1 MDFTSSSIDLS
12 LRNAETGRPLTAS
25 VYDVTLD
32 NGTVRTMSVAQLV
45 MAICLKR
52 ATEKEADVV
61 AIMEDMAR
69 VTSNIEVV
77 SDIEARLLELDT
89 GDTINS
95 VTGSWVVVWADD
107 DGTIHEN
114 TYTTAQAALNRMGI
128 SANTSLTVDAIID
141 NIESKLDELNT
152 MSQEQMIMLQSE
164 TNKRDQAY
172 EMISNIL
179 KSLYTVLT
187 GVSNNM

>member
-1 MDFTSSSIDLS
+1 MDFTTSSVDLS
-12 LRNAETGRPLTAS
+12 LRNAETGRPLTAT

-32 NGTVRTMSVAQLV
+32 NGTMRTMSVGQLV

-61 AIMEDMAR
+61 AIMEDMAT
-69 VTSNIEVV
+69 VTANIEVV
-77 SDIEARLLELDT
+77 SDIESRLLELQD
-89 GDTINS
+89 GDSINS
-95 VTGSWVVVWADD
+95 ITGSWTVYWSED
-107 DGTIHEN
+107 DGTVREA
-114 TYTTAQAALNRMGI
+114 TYTTAQAALNRLGV
-128 SANTSLTVDAIID
+128 SANTSMTPDAIIS

-152 MSQEQMIMLQSE
+152 MSQEQMILLQSE

-172 EMISNIL
+172 NMISNIL

-187 GVSNNM
+187 GVANNV

>member
-77 SDIEARLLELDT
+77 SDIEARLLELET

-95 VTGSWVVVWADD
+95 VTGNWVVVWADD

>member
-128 SANTSLTVDAIID
+128 SANTSLTVDAISD

>member
-1 MDFTSSSIDLS
+1 MDFASSSIDLS

-77 SDIEARLLELDT
+77 SDIEARLLELAPCPQRASALALVSAMRERT
-89 GDTINS
+89 ES
-95 VTGSWVVVWADD
+95 RGSHFRAD
-107 DGTIHEN
+107 
-114 TYTTAQAALNRMGI
+114 APPVC
-128 SANTSLTVDAIID
+128 S
-141 NIESKLDELNT
+141 
-152 MSQEQMIMLQSE
+152 
-164 TNKRDQAY
+164 
-172 EMISNIL
+172 
-179 KSLYTVLT
+179 
-187 GVSNNM
+187 

>member
-1 MDFTSSSIDLS
+1 MDFTTSTIDLS

-32 NGTVRTMSVAQLV
+32 NGSVRTMSVAQLV

-69 VTSNIEVV
+69 VTANIEVV
-77 SDIEARLLELDT
+77 SDIESRLLEL
-89 GDTINS
+89 GPGESINS
-95 VTGSWVVVWADD
+95 VTGSWTVAWTDD
-107 DGTIHEN
+107 AGAVHES
-114 TYTTAQAALNRMGI
+114 TYTTAQAALNRIGVA
-128 SANTSLTVDAIID
+128 ANTSLSPDAIIA

-187 GVSNNM
+187 GVANNI

>member
-12 LRNAETGRPLTAS
+12 LRNAETGRPLTAT

-32 NGTVRTMSVAQLV
+32 NGTMRTMSVAQLV

-69 VTSNIEVV
+69 VTANIEVV

-89 GDTINS
+89 GESINS
-95 VTGSWVVVWADD
+95 VTGSWVVAWADD
-107 DGTIHEN
+107 DGTVHEN

-128 SANTSLTVDAIID
+128 VANTSLTVDAIID

-187 GVSNNM
+187 GVANNV

>member
-12 LRNAETGRPLTAS
+12 LRNAETGRPLTAT

-32 NGTVRTMSVAQLV
+32 NGTMRTMSVAQLV

-69 VTSNIEVV
+69 VTANIEVV

-89 GDTINS
+89 GESINS
-95 VTGSWVVVWADD
+95 VTGSWVVVWVDD
-107 DGTIHEN
+107 DGTVHEN

-128 SANTSLTVDAIID
+128 VANTSLTIDAIID

-187 GVSNNM
+187 GVANNV

>member
-1 MDFTSSSIDLS
+1 MDFTASTIDLS

-32 NGTVRTMSVAQLV
+32 NGAVRTMSVAQLV

-61 AIMEDMAR
+61 AIMEEMAG
-69 VTSNIEVV
+69 VTANIEVI
-77 SDIEARLLELDT
+77 SDIESKLLEL
-89 GDTINS
+89 GSGQNIN
-95 VTGSWVVVWADD
+95 TLNGSWTVVWKDAS
-107 DGTIHEN
+107 GVTQE
-114 TYTTAQAALNRMGI
+114 TTFTTAQGALSRLGVTANAAL
-128 SANTSLTVDAIID
+128 STDSIIA

-187 GVSNNM
+187 GVSNNI

>member
-1 MDFTSSSIDLS
+1 MNFMANTIDLS
-12 LRNAETGRPLTAS
+12 MRNAETGRPMTAS
-25 VYDVTLD
+25 VYDVMLD
-32 NGTVRTMSVAQLV
+32 NGAMRTMSVAQLV
-45 MAICLKR
+45 MAICLQR

-61 AIMEDMAR
+61 AIMEDMAS
-69 VTSNIEVV
+69 VTANIEVI
-77 SDIEARLLELDT
+77 SDIEAKLLGLSSGQSIT
-89 GDTINS
+89 S
-95 VTGSWVVVWADD
+95 LTGSWTVTWADAN
-107 DGTIHEN
+107 GNVQEATFN
-114 TYTTAQAALNRMGI
+114 TAQAALNRIGI
-128 SANTSLTVDAIID
+128 TANAALSTDSIIA
-141 NIESKLDELNT
+141 NIEAKLDELNT

>member
-1 MDFTSSSIDLS
+1 MDFTSSTIDLS

-95 VTGSWVVVWADD
+95 VTGNWVVVWADD

>member
-1 MDFTSSSIDLS
+1 MDFTTSTIDLS

-45 MAICLKR
+45 MAICLER
-52 ATEKEADVV
+52 ATQKEADVV

-69 VTSNIEVV
+69 VTANIEVV
-77 SDIEARLLELDT
+77 SDIESKLLEL
-89 GDTINS
+89 GDGESINS
-95 VTGSWVVVWADD
+95 LTGSWAIAWADEA
-107 DGTIHEN
+107 GQIHES
-114 TYTTAQAALNRMGI
+114 TYTTAQAALNRLGI
-128 SANTSLTVDAIID
+128 SANASLSADAIIA
-141 NIESKLDELNT
+141 NIEAKLDELNT

-172 EMISNIL
+172 EMVSNIL

-187 GVSNNM
+187 GVSNNI

>member
-1 MDFTSSSIDLS
+1 MDFTTSTIDLS

-32 NGTVRTMSVAQLV
+32 NGSVRTMSVAQLV

-69 VTSNIEVV
+69 VTANIEVV
-77 SDIEARLLELDT
+77 SDIESRLLEL
-89 GDTINS
+89 GPGESINS
-95 VTGSWVVVWADD
+95 VTGSWTVAWTDD
-107 DGTIHEN
+107 QGTVHES
-114 TYTTAQAALNRMGI
+114 TYTTAQAALNRIGI
-128 SANTSLTVDAIID
+128 NANTSLSTDSIIA

-187 GVSNNM
+187 GVSNNI

>member
-1 MDFTSSSIDLS
+1 MDFTSSTIDLS

-69 VTSNIEVV
+69 VTANIEVV

-95 VTGSWVVVWADD
+95 VTGNWVVVWADD